1 MKQRP
6 GIPQA
11 VSKSRPSQS
20 FTLDPQRLRDSW
32 TLDLLAFARHGL
44 WAKKLDMHG
53 VAAAMPPVILN
64 TPDRVIALDLY
75 DSVYAL
81 RSRPRAFSQQAGRY
95 SPLVLG
101 AQDNGKKLAI
111 ELWSLHEEPTES
123 ENNLA
128 EALAKY
134 LQADITLHGPAQ
146 MHAHLKSLVGKELP
160 EEIRVRN
167 PLAWL
172 LGDL

>member
-20 FTLDPQRLRDSW
+20 FTLDPKRLRDSW
-32 TLDLLAFARHGL
+32 ILDLLAFARHGL

-53 VAAAMPPVILN
+53 AAAAMPPVILN
-64 TPDRVIALDLY
+64 TQEHVIALDLY
-75 DSVYAL
+75 DSLHAL

-101 AQDNGKKLAI
+101 AQDNGKKLVI
-111 ELWSLHEEPTES
+111 ELWSLHEEPTE
-123 ENNLA
+123 A
-128 EALAKY
+128 EGKLLDALAKY
-134 LQADITLHGPAQ
+134 LQAAVTLHGPAEMKAQ
-146 MHAHLKSLVGKELP
+146 LKTLVGQKLP
-160 EEIRVRN
+160 DEICARN